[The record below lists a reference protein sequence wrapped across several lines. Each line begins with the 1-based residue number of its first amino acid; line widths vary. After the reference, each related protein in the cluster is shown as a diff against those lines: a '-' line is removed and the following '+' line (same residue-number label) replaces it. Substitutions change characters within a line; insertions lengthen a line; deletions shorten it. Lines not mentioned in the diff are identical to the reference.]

1 MAEPLDESR
10 AREKRIR
17 LFVAINLPTALKT
30 TLAKVQQDLQSTTN
44 PEMLKTIDSEQL
56 HITLKFLGYVEP
68 SLRPAIE
75 KAIAQAC
82 AGCEHFHLRAER
94 AGCFPGPRSPRV
106 IWMGIEGDLSPL
118 LALQK
123 RLDAATAPWAEPEQ
137 RAFKPHL
144 TLARVKEANRPD
156 VKSIGRFLHKHQAS
170 DFGEWQVRTI
180 DLMQSLLSRAGPT
193 YACLYSAPLL

>member
-30 TLAKVQQDLQSTTN
+30 TLAKVQQDLQSTMN

-68 SLRPAIE
+68 SSRPAIE

-82 AGCEHFHLRAER
+82 TGCEHFHLRAER

-106 IWMGIEGDLSPL
+106 IWVGIEGDLSPL
-118 LALQK
+118 
-123 RLDAATAPWAEPEQ
+123 
-137 RAFKPHL
+137 
-144 TLARVKEANRPD
+144 
-156 VKSIGRFLHKHQAS
+156 
-170 DFGEWQVRTI
+170 
-180 DLMQSLLSRAGPT
+180 
-193 YACLYSAPLL
+193 